1 MKLLALLCTTISMTA
16 LGNIGGY
23 ATGVHTTGA
32 FKPIGIEQ
40 VEMVSERLEI
50 DLHIEYAEIRIEYVL
65 HNPGPKVAVQAGF
78 PSVVKLGPFG
88 QIPNVPLT
96 SLMSLENFQLQA
108 DGEPVKTSIVP
119 DDLQISAD
127 DLKARRALGP
137 CIKGWHMSQLA
148 FKKGQTR
155 QLSIQ
160 YRQPYGVDVIS
171 GGVGFNHSAPTL
183 GYIFSSA
190 AAWKGAINHGSVIIR
205 AISVNPDKVQ
215 LSHPAR
221 FKREDNK
228 WTWLFTDLEPTL
240 EDDLTIVAAPAYHS
254 PSMEGLPESDPRS
267 KLHYIRWDKG
277 HPDGRDRWE
286 LHSNHY
292 SINAS
297 STLAADGPL
306 NYVATNLMTSW
317 RHTSWAEGVPGAG
330 IGETLTL
337 TLAKP
342 SRVSRIGIVNGY
354 AQDQE
359 RYDANNRVK
368 RLEVRVNDG
377 KPFAV
382 TVPDERLTVET
393 YYFDLP
399 EPHRDV
405 KTITLTIAEVYK
417 GTKFDD
423 TCLTHL
429 VLVTPLSKEPK
440 LPPVR

>member
-1 MKLLALLCTTISMTA
+1 MKLLVLLCTTVSMTA

-32 FKPIGIEQ
+32 FKAIGIEQ

-78 PSVVKLGPFG
+78 PSTVRMGPFG
-88 QIPNVPLT
+88 PIPDAPLT
-96 SLMSLENFQLQA
+96 SLMSLQGFQLQA
-108 DGEPVKTSIVP
+108 DGEPVKTAIVP
-119 DDLQISAD
+119 DDLHLSGS
-127 DLKARRALGP
+127 DLEARKALGP
-137 CIKGWHMSQLA
+137 CIKGWHISQLA

-155 QLSIQ
+155 RLSIQ
-160 YRQPYGVDVIS
+160 YRQPYAVNVIS
-171 GGVGFNHSAPTL
+171 GGVGHDRSAPTL

-190 AAWKGAINHGSVIIR
+190 AAWSGAIRHGSVIIR
-205 AISVNPDKVQ
+205 AISVDPDKVQ

-267 KLHYIRWDKG
+267 QLHYVRWAKG

-286 LHSNHY
+286 LHSNDY
-292 SINAS
+292 SVKAS
-297 STLAADGPL
+297 STLAPEGSL
-306 NYVATNLMTSW
+306 NYVAENLTMPG
-317 RHTSWAEGVPGAG
+317 RDTSWAEGAPGDG

-337 TLAKP
+337 TLAR
-342 SRVSRIGIVNGY
+342 SSHVSRIGIVNGY
-354 AQDQE
+354 AKDQE
-359 RYDANNRVK
+359 KYDANNRVK
-368 RLEVRVNDG
+368 KLEVRVNDG
-377 KPFAV
+377 MPFAV
-382 TVPDERLTVET
+382 TVPDERLTLET

-405 KTITLTIAEVYK
+405 KTITLTIAEVHQ

>member
-1 MKLLALLCTTISMTA
+1 MMVLVLLCTTVSMTA

-23 ATGVHTTGA
+23 STGVHTTGA
-32 FKPIGIEQ
+32 FKPIGIDQ

-78 PSVVKLGPFG
+78 PSIVKMGPFG
-88 QIPNVPLT
+88 PIPNVSST
-96 SLMSLENFQLQA
+96 SLMSLEGFQLQA
-108 DGEPVKTSIVP
+108 DDEPVKTSIVP

-155 QLSIQ
+155 RLSIQ
-160 YRQPYGVDVIS
+160 YRQPYAVSVIS
-171 GGVGFNHSAPTL
+171 GGVGSARSAPTL

-190 AAWKGAINHGSVIIR
+190 AAWSGTIRHGTVIIR
-205 AISVNPDKVQ
+205 AISVSPDKVQ

-228 WTWLFTDLEPTL
+228 WTWSFTDLEPTL

-267 KLHYIRWDKG
+267 QLHYVRWDKG
-277 HPDGRDRWE
+277 QPDGRDRWE

-292 SINAS
+292 SVKAS
-297 STLAADGPL
+297 STLASEGTL
-306 NYVATNLMTSW
+306 NYFAENLIMPG

-337 TLAKP
+337 TLTKP
-342 SRVSRIGIVNGY
+342 SHVSRIGIVNGY
-354 AQDQE
+354 AEDQE
-359 RYDANNRVK
+359 KYDANNRVK

-377 KPFAV
+377 KPFTV
-382 TVPDERLTVET
+382 TVPDERLTLET

-423 TCLTHL
+423 TCLAYL